1 MCDNGNH
8 VRAFRSF
15 TNLRFYEMNRN
26 VNLLQSY
33 GYFLFSAQN
42 GKKSRGTEISGLTPL
57 YFR

>member
-8 VRAFRSF
+8 VRAFRPF

-42 GKKSRGTEISGLTPL
+42 G
-57 YFR
+57 